1 MRLFAR
7 VYLDEDVDVLVA
19 ELLRARG
26 FSALTTQ
33 EAERT
38 GQPDRDQLSYAVAH
52 ERALLTHNRTDF
64 EALHRTY
71 LEANQSHYGI
81 VFANRRPPR
90 QLTKRLLH
98 LLNELTAEELE
109 NQILY
114 I

>member
-1 MRLFAR
+1 MRLFAQ

-19 ELLRARG
+19 KLLQARG

-33 EAERT
+33 EAGCTGRT
-38 GQPDRDQLSYAVAH
+38 DQEQLSYAVGH

-64 EALHRTY
+64 EMLHRAY
-71 LEANQSHYGI
+71 LESDQSHYGI
-81 VFANRRPPR
+81 ILANRRPPY
-90 QLTKRLLH
+90 QLTKRLFRLF
-98 LLNELTAEELE
+98 NEVTAEELE